1 MVEPKNTTEPK
12 IGRRKDLSLAAS
24 KGDTGYLSQSNVSQ
38 NCKMREGLSEEYL
51 SIHEG
56 ASAEN

>member
-12 IGRRKDLSLAAS
+12 IGRRKDVSLAAS
-24 KGDTGYLSQSNVSQ
+24 KGNTGDLSQSNVSQ
-38 NCKMREGLSEEYL
+38 NCKMREVLSKEYL
-51 SIHEG
+51 RIHEG